1 MVKNMKLQI
10 RQGVFETN
18 SSSTHAIS
26 ICKYEGQ
33 PIPES
38 IYFGFGEFGWDD
50 EVYDDHESKAAYLW
64 TAVCGHYYY
73 EDDKPKIEE
82 IKAALTKILND
93 NGVKSVEFATGEYVE
108 SYNKEYKYLRFD
120 GYIDHGWELI
130 KWVENMLEDPDLL
143 IGYLFNTESFVNTG
157 NDNDDTPL
165 DWAENAIYTMYKGN

>member
-1 MVKNMKLQI
+1 MKLQI

-26 ICKYEGQ
+26 ICRYDKQ
-33 PIPES
+33 PIPKS
-38 IYFGFGEFGWDD
+38 LYFGFGAFGWEN
-50 EVYDDHESKAAYLW
+50 EVYDDYESKAAYLW
-64 TAVCGHYYY
+64 TAVCGHYIY
-73 EDDKPKIEE
+73 EDDRPKIEE
-82 IKAALTKILND
+82 IKEKLTKILND
-93 NGVKSVEFATGEYVE
+93 YGVESIQFANGEYVDN
-108 SYNKEYKYLRFD
+108 SWGDSRYLKFD

-165 DWAENAIYTMYKGN
+165 GWAEGAIYTMYKGN